1 MTEEYNI
8 VQYEKRIRVL
18 LADCHHRIGEG
29 LTALISE
36 EPETHS
42 MRHTADPDA
51 AIAALFRDH
60 QPDIHLM
67 DLRMT
72 EERAVEAIKM
82 LLTEIP
88 DGHALVLATVSAKGE
103 IAPALREGAIDCCL
117 KDMPHEEMVHVIRT
131 AYAEQRPNHDLQH
144 HRREQS

>member
-18 LADCHHRIGEG
+18 LADCHHRIGKD
-29 LTALISE
+29 LAALISD
-36 EPETHS
+36 EPEMHS

-72 EERAVEAIKM
+72 EESAVEAIKM

-88 DGHALVLATVSAKGE
+88 NGHALVLATVSAKGE

-117 KDMPHEEMVHVIRT
+117 KDMPCEEMVHVIRT
-131 AYAEQRPNHDLQH
+131 VCIGKRPSSHLQRRRPEQP
-144 HRREQS
+144 

>member
-1 MTEEYNI
+1 VTEEYNI
-8 VQYEKRIRVL
+8 VQHEKRIRVL

-29 LTALISE
+29 LAALISDA
-36 EPETHS
+36 PQMHPMS
-42 MRHTADPDA
+42 NAADPDA

-72 EERAVEAIKM
+72 EESAVEAIKM
-82 LLTEIP
+82 FLNGIP

-117 KDMPHEEMVHVIRT
+117 KDMPCEEMVHVIRT
-131 AYAEQRPNHDLQH
+131 VYAEKRPNYSLQH
-144 HRREQS
+144 RRR